1 MRSGGRRGKVRDTR
15 DRGEVGRV
23 GRRDGEAGVSEE
35 PVLTGGHGGPRGWP
49 TPAVP
54 SQPPGPGTSRPRSPS
69 RKSSSY
75 LMTLSCL
82 GALQESPMLVS
93 DLASARRFMG
103 WPGTGG
109 KQEGGECG
117 EAGLHR
123 LPDSP
128 GNSNPK
134 PGSQHCCLPG
144 PARPGRDASTTS
156 HGLHSPGSA
165 HALESPPT
173 LLFQQGE
180 HCSGLATLSNYCR
193 ERTDGNCLGLGVYF
207 HPFFLF

>member
-1 MRSGGRRGKVRDTR
+1 M
-15 DRGEVGRV
+15 

-35 PVLTGGHGGPRGWP
+35 PVLTRGHGGPRGWP

-82 GALQESPMLVS
+82 GALHESPMLVS

-109 KQEGGECG
+109 KQDGGKVG
-117 EAGLHR
+117 
-123 LPDSP
+123 
-128 GNSNPK
+128 K
-134 PGSQHCCLPG
+134 PVSTGHLTHQGTPTPNQAPNTAARPG
-144 PARPGRDASTTS
+144 PARDASTTS

-193 ERTDGNCLGLGVYF
+193 ERTNGNCLGLGIYF